1 VEGGGAT
8 TPRGDRAAS
17 DSSGRSSAP
26 QAVSSHLPP
35 QNLEAEEAV
44 LGAMLMSSAAIEA
57 AADVRLR
64 EKDFYRPSHRTIYK
78 AILDLADRDTVD
90 ELTVINDLKHK
101 NELAEVGGA
110 AAIMSLVE
118 RVPAVANARA
128 YAKEVVAQ
136 SVLRGLVET
145 GHEIARLGYEH
156 PEEPERLVDMA
167 GMLVGDLSAQ
177 RSSGDFIDAST
188 LLGPL
193 YDELAERAESGETA
207 KGLLSGF
214 HDFDQRTGGFQPGN
228 LVIVAGRPGMGKTAW
243 AMNIAENV
251 VINEDEGGV
260 AIFSLEMEPKDLMT
274 RMMSSVAKVD
284 SKRLRSE
291 VPNEQDWPHLID
303 AVGKLMKPDRLFI
316 ADTRELTP
324 MTLRASCRRLHGQ
337 LKNKGGLK
345 LVIIDYIGLMEGG
358 KRFDSRTNEISYI
371 TRQLKSL
378 ALELGVP
385 IMALSQL
392 NRAVEQRPDKRP
404 LMSDLRESGSV
415 EQDADM
421 IVFLFRPEYYTKD
434 ETPPEWQGKAEVI
447 LAKFRAGQPGSS
459 ILGFLGKYTKFVNLT
474 MDATREARDNRPG
487 RAGGAGPAGAVAA
500 SVAAAMGG
508 APPAAPSGGDD
519 GMPPPP
525 IDAYEDIT

>member
-1 VEGGGAT
+1 
-8 TPRGDRAAS
+8 
-17 DSSGRSSAP
+17 
-26 QAVSSHLPP
+26 
-35 QNLEAEEAV
+35 
-44 LGAMLMSSAAIEA
+44 MLMSQAAIEA
-57 AADVRLR
+57 ATDLRLR
-64 EKDFYRPSHRTIYK
+64 DKDFYRPSHRTIFRT
-78 AILDLADRDTVD
+78 ILELADRDTVD
-90 ELTVINDLKHK
+90 ELTVVNELKHR

-110 AAIMSLVE
+110 AAIMSLAE

-128 YAKEVVAQ
+128 YAQEVISQ

-156 PEEPERLVDMA
+156 PEEPERLIDMA

-193 YDELAERAESGETA
+193 YDELAERAESGETG
-207 KGLLSGF
+207 KGLLTGF
-214 HDFDQRTGGFQPGN
+214 HDFDQRTGGLQPGN

-243 AMNIAENV
+243 AMNVAENIV
-251 VINEDEGGV
+251 VDSDDGGV

-274 RMMSSVAKVD
+274 RMLSSVAKVD

-324 MTLRASCRRLHGQ
+324 MTLRASCRRLHQQ

-345 LVIIDYIGLMEGG
+345 LVVIDYIGLMDGG
-358 KRFDSRTNEISYI
+358 KRFEGRTQEISYI

-392 NRAVEQRPDKRP
+392 NRGVEARPDKRP
-404 LMSDLRESGSV
+404 MMSDLRESGSI

-421 IVFLFRPEYYTKD
+421 IIFLFRPEYYTKE
-434 ETPPEWQGKAEVI
+434 ETPPEWQGKGELI
-447 LAKFRAGQPGSS
+447 LTKFRAGQPGSS

-474 MDATREARDNRPG
+474 IDASREARDNRPG
-487 RAGGAGPAGAVAA
+487 KPSGGAVAA
-500 SVAAAMGG
+500 SVAAALGG
-508 APPAAPSGGDD
+508 APNGDAGAAPDD
-519 GMPPPP
+519 PGIPPPP
-525 IDAYEDIT
+525 VDAYEDIT